1 MDVEKFIIENSIEF
15 IDLKYVDLLGNLHHL
30 TLPSKKF
37 NLIKEK
43 GIGFDGS
50 SVLGFA
56 NEKESDLVL
65 IPDLTE
71 YFIDIIYQNKTLS
84 LFTNIFLK
92 NEPYYKDPRFILK
105 KAEEIFKK
113 EVGIDKIFF
122 RGELEFYLLTEADFN
137 FNKLNGYYRF
147 ASEEKKERSIK
158 LPYSQS
164 YQEIPPFDKYYE
176 FRQEIVIKAKE
187 LGIDIKYHHHENGQ
201 FGQEEIE
208 TEFYE
213 PVKICDKILI
223 LKYLIRNLAKRYN
236 KIATFIPKLFYD
248 EPGNGLHFH
257 FQIFKNGRN
266 ILFSEDNN
274 LSEEGNYFIKGIL
287 AHLKA
292 ISAFSNP
299 SPNSYRRLLSGFE
312 APSVLD
318 IGVGNRNMV
327 FRIPAY
333 LEKEDL
339 TIEFRLA
346 DALCNPYLLLASFL
360 LAGLEGIKK
369 KGEFKKEFQL
379 SKSLEES
386 LTALKEDNEFLL
398 KENIFNKEVIEEWLK
413 IKEKELK
420 LINDFPHPLEYLLYF
435 NL

>member
-1 MDVEKFIIENSIEF
+1 MDLEKFIIENNIEF

-30 TLPSKKF
+30 TLPSRKF

-43 GIGFDGS
+43 GVGFDGS
-50 SVLGFA
+50 SVPGFA
-56 NEKESDLVL
+56 SEKESDLVL

-71 YFIDIIYQNKTLS
+71 YFIDSIYQNKTLS
-84 LFTNIFLK
+84 LFANIFLK
-92 NEPYYKDPRFILK
+92 NEPYHKDPRFILK

-113 EVGIDKIFF
+113 EVGIDKILF
-122 RGELEFYLLTEADFN
+122 RGELEFYLLNEADFN
-137 FNKLNGYYRF
+137 FSKLNGYYHF

-158 LPYSQS
+158 LPYSHS

-223 LKYLIRNLAKRYN
+223 LKYLIRNLAKKYN

-257 FQIFKNGRN
+257 FQIFKNKKN
-266 ILFSEDNN
+266 ILFSKDNN
-274 LSEEGNYFIKGIL
+274 LSEEGNYFIKGVF
-287 AHLKA
+287 AHLKT

-299 SPNSYRRLLSGFE
+299 SSNSYRRLLSGFE

-318 IGVGNRNMV
+318 IGLGNRNMV
-327 FRIPAY
+327 FRIPLY

-360 LAGLEGIKK
+360 LAGLDGIRK

-386 LTALKEDNEFLL
+386 LTALRADNEFLL
-398 KENIFNKEVIEEWLK
+398 RENIFNKEIIDEWLK

-420 LINDFPHPLEYLLYF
+420 LINNFPHPLEYLLYF

>member
-1 MDVEKFIIENSIEF
+1 MDLEEFIIENNIEF
-15 IDLKYVDLLGNLHHL
+15 IDLKYIDLLGNLHHL
-30 TLPSKKF
+30 TLPSEKF

-50 SVLGFA
+50 SVPGLAGD
-56 NEKESDLVL
+56 KESDLVL
-65 IPDLTE
+65 VPDPSE
-71 YFIDIIYQNKTLS
+71 YFIDTIYQNKTLS
-84 LFTNIFLK
+84 FFTYIFLK
-92 NEPYYKDPRFILK
+92 KEPYYKDSRLILK
-105 KAEEIFKK
+105 KAEEVFKK
-113 EVGIDKIFF
+113 EVGIDKILF
-122 RGELEFYLLTEADFN
+122 RVELEFYLLEEADFN
-137 FNKLNGYYRF
+137 FNKLNGYYHF
-147 ASEEKKERSIK
+147 LSEDKKERNIK
-158 LPYSQS
+158 FPYEQS

-187 LGIDIKYHHHENGQ
+187 LDIDIKYHHHENGQ

-213 PVKICDKILI
+213 PVRICDKILI
-223 LKYLIRNLAKRYN
+223 LKYLIRNLVKRYN
-236 KIATFIPKLFYD
+236 KIVTFIPKLFYD

-257 FQIFKNGRN
+257 FQILKNGRN
-266 ILFSEDNN
+266 ILFSKDNN
-274 LSEEGNYFIKGIL
+274 LSEEGNYFIKGIF
-287 AHLKA
+287 AHLKT
-292 ISAFSNP
+292 ISAFANP

-318 IGVGNRNMV
+318 VGVGNRNMI

-339 TIEFRLA
+339 TIEFRLS

-360 LAGLEGIKK
+360 LAGLDGIKK

-386 LTALKEDNEFLL
+386 LTALKEDNQFLL
-398 KENIFNKEVIEEWLK
+398 KENIFKKELINEWVK